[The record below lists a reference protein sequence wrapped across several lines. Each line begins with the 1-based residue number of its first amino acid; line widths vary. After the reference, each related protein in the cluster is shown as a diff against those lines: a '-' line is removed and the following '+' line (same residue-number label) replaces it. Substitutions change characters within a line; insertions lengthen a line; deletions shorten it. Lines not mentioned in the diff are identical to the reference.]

1 MILETERGEFINI
14 TNIKV
19 FEIKE
24 KTLIIHDFPQK
35 KIYTLT
41 DDSVERLIFWI
52 NEEGEE

>member
-14 TNIKV
+14 VNIKV

-41 DDSVERLIFWI
+41 DDSVERLIFWV
-52 NEEGEE
+52 NEEGGE

>member
-14 TNIKV
+14 ANVKV

-24 KTLIIHDFPQK
+24 KILIIHDFPQK

-41 DDSVERLIFWI
+41 DNSVERLIFWL
-52 NEEGEE
+52 NEEGDE